1 MAFTAEQALKWVDRL
16 YGQLSGRRAEIEKA
30 FEYLD
35 GKQPLAYAS
44 KEWASFHRDRYKEF
58 ADNWC
63 DVVAQAPIDR
73 LRLDGIRI
81 GDATEEFSTEEK
93 LLWDDWKRNEM
104 EAQSTQGFLAS
115 VVAKRSAVLVWADED
130 TQEPVSTW
138 EHPAQVIVAYE
149 AGTNNRVRLAA
160 LKAWM
165 DGDTEFATLY
175 TPSEV
180 WKFQRSS
187 ATTVT
192 NGRTQSGIIVTGA
205 ATFAGASTWE
215 PREVPGEEWPLDNP
229 FGEVPVVEF
238 LNRPRLGAEPIS
250 DIQGTMAMQDAIN
263 LMWGYLF
270 NAADHAS
277 MPARVVIGAEPPK
290 VPILDAQGQVVGSR
304 PAKMEDLAKGRML
317 FLPGAQ
323 GISQWDAAKLDVF
336 TGVIT
341 QAIGHVAA
349 QTRTPGHYM
358 LTNEKFANLNGDA
371 LTAAEVPLA
380 KKVEGEQ
387 VAFTP
392 PARDVFRLYAK
403 ARGNDA
409 LAEQVRLSAMQW
421 KGAETHTMAQ
431 TRDAA
436 QKDKANGLPLAYILE
451 KTYGLSQQEI
461 ERVMEMRANELAQGQ
476 DPIAAA
482 LLRDA
487 GVNVNPDA
495 RA

>member
-1 MAFTAEQALKWVDRL
+1 MAITAEQALFWVNKL
-16 YGQLSGRRAEIEKA
+16 YTQLSSRRAGIEKA

-35 GKQPLAYAS
+35 GKQPLEYAS
-44 KEWASFHRDRYKEF
+44 KEWSAFHKDRYKDF
-58 ADNWC
+58 SDNWC
-63 DVVAQAPIDR
+63 DIVAQAPIDR

-81 GDATEEFSTEEK
+81 GDEPDAFSVEEK

-104 EAQSTQGFLAS
+104 EAQSAQGFLAS

-130 TQEPVSTW
+130 TQEPTSTW
-138 EHPAQVIVAYE
+138 EHPAQVIVAY
-149 AGTNNRVRLAA
+149 APGTNNRVRLAA
-160 LKAWM
+160 LKAWV
-165 DGDTEFATLY
+165 DDDTELATLY
-175 TPSEV
+175 LPDGV
-180 WKFQRSS
+180 YKFKRSS

-192 NGRTQSGIIVTGA
+192 NGRTPSGIHVVGA
-205 ATFAGASTWE
+205 ALANGLGWE
-215 PREVPGEEWPLDNP
+215 PREVDGEEWPLANP

-238 LNRPRLGAEPIS
+238 LNRPRLGADPIS
-250 DIQGTMAMQDAIN
+250 DIEGTMAMQDAIN

-290 VPILDAQGQVVGSR
+290 VPILDEAGQVIGSR
-304 PAKMEDLAKGRML
+304 PAKMGDLAKGRML

-371 LTAAEVPLA
+371 LVAAEVPLA
-380 KKVEGEQ
+380 KKVEAEQ
-387 VAFTP
+387 TAFTP

-403 ARGNDA
+403 ARNNDG
-409 LAEQVRLSAMQW
+409 LAQQVRLAAMQW
-421 KGAETHTMAQ
+421 KGAETHTLSQ

-436 QKDKANGLPLAYILE
+436 VKDKAVGLPLAYILE
-451 KTYGLSQQEI
+451 KTYGLSQPEI
-461 ERVMEMRANELAQGQ
+461 QRVLDMRESELL
-476 DPIAAA
+476 DPLTRQVMAG
-482 LLRDA
+482 LDA
-487 GVNVNPDA
+487 DPDA
-495 RA
+495 TAQRS

>member
-1 MAFTAEQALKWVDRL
+1 MAITAKEALKWVDKL
-16 YGQLSGRRAEIEKA
+16 YQQLANRRSGIEKA
-30 FEYLD
+30 FGYLD
-35 GKQPLAYAS
+35 GNQPLAYAS
-44 KEWASFHRDRYKEF
+44 KEWASFHRDRYKDF

-73 LRLDGIRI
+73 LRLEGIRLD
-81 GDATEEFSTEEK
+81 GEPEQFSTEEK
-93 LLWDDWKRNEM
+93 LLWGDWQRNEM

-115 VVAKRSAVLVWADED
+115 VVAKRSAVLVWGDD
-130 TQEPVSTW
+130 NDEPVSTW
-138 EHPAQVIVAYE
+138 EHPAQVIVAYRP
-149 AGTNNRVRLAA
+149 GTNNRVRLAA
-160 LKAWM
+160 LKAWVE
-165 DGDTEFATLY
+165 DGMEYATLY
-175 TPSEV
+175 EPGGV
-180 WKFQRSS
+180 WKFQRDS

-192 NGRTQSGIIVTGA
+192 NGRTESGIIVTGA
-205 ATFAGASTWE
+205 ATFAGGSDWE
-215 PREVPGEEWPLDNP
+215 PREVADETWPLDNP
-229 FGEVPVVEF
+229 LGEVPVVEF
-238 LNRPRLGAEPIS
+238 PNRPRLGAEPIS

-290 VPILDAQGQVVGSR
+290 VPILDAQGQVIGSR

-317 FLPGAQ
+317 FLPGANS
-323 GISQWDAAKLDVF
+323 ISQWDAAKLDVF

-371 LTAAEVPLA
+371 LVAAEVPLA

-387 VAFTP
+387 IAFTP

-403 ARGNDA
+403 VRNNRA
-409 LAEQVRLSAMQW
+409 LAEQVRLAAMQW
-421 KGAETHTMAQ
+421 KGAETHTMSQ

-436 QKDKANGLPLAYILE
+436 AKDKNVGLPLAYILE

-461 ERVMEMRANELAQGQ
+461 DRVMDMRRDELQAERA

-487 GVNVNPDA
+487 GVVDPGTGA
-495 RA
+495 

>member
-1 MAFTAEQALKWVDRL
+1 MATTAKQALKWVDRL
-16 YGQLSGRRAEIEKA
+16 YAQLSSRRAEIEKA
-30 FEYLD
+30 FGYLD
-35 GKQPLAYAS
+35 GKQPLEYAS
-44 KEWASFHRDRYKEF
+44 KEWANFHKDRYRDF
-58 ADNWC
+58 SDNWC

-81 GDATEEFSTEEK
+81 GDDVDEFSAEEK

-104 EAQSTQGFLAS
+104 EAQSSQGFLAS
-115 VVAKRSAVLVWADED
+115 IVAKRSAVLVWGDDNDE
-130 TQEPVSTW
+130 PSSTW
-138 EHPAQVIVAYE
+138 EHPAQVIVAY
-149 AGTNNRVRLAA
+149 APGTNNRVRLAA
-160 LKAWM
+160 LKAWV
-165 DGDTEFATLY
+165 DDQDELATLY
-175 TPSEV
+175 LPDGV
-180 WKFQRSS
+180 WKFRRSS
-187 ATTVT
+187 ALTVT
-192 NGRTQSGIIVTGA
+192 NGRTPSGIHVSGTA
-205 ATFAGASTWE
+205 LANSLDWE
-215 PREVPGEEWPLDNP
+215 PREVPDEEWPLENP

-238 LNRPRLGAEPIS
+238 PNRPRLGADPIS

-290 VPILDAQGQVVGSR
+290 VPILDSLGQVIGSR

-317 FLPGAQ
+317 FLPGADS
-323 GISQWDAAKLDVF
+323 ISQWDAAKLDVF

-371 LTAAEVPLA
+371 LTAAEVPLV
-380 KKVEGEQ
+380 KKVEAEQ
-387 VAFTP
+387 SSFTP

-409 LAEQVRLSAMQW
+409 LAEQIRLATMQW
-421 KGAETHTMAQ
+421 KGAEMHTLAQ

-436 QKDKANGLPLAYILE
+436 QKDKATGLPLAYILE

-461 ERVMEMRANELAQGQ
+461 DRVMDMRAAELAQGQ

-487 GVNVNPDA
+487 GVNVDPDA
-495 RA
+495 GA